1 MASIHKLMLHKCS
14 KCGYIIFESIMPI
27 HLDVH
32 TKYAELPDLL
42 VDNNT
47 SQEIT
52 LESLKNIWPLVESKN
67 TTVDTMDEPSYHT
80 FADTLKAVVFVS
92 LCVCT

>member
-1 MASIHKLMLHKCS
+1 
-14 KCGYIIFESIMPI
+14 MPI
-27 HLDVH
+27 HLDLH

-47 SQEIT
+47 LQEIT
-52 LESLKNIWPLVESKN
+52 LEKLEKHLALVESKN